1 MYFFILVDLL
11 KTAVL
16 QDRQVKGE
24 PLGLLEVLNQLFRV
38 LLIALSGS
46 VPMGQNSASPTL
58 CVRERAGQVQ
68 QRTLLRSKGR
78 LSFGVGTNLRNLPCV
93 YVCGNSVSGR
103 GEEVGRWES
112 LCINTKLA
120 KIKSKPAPWIVQR
133 LTLASTELSRG

>member
-24 PLGLLEVLNQLFRV
+24 PLGLLEVLNQLFWV
-38 LLIALSGS
+38 LLIALLGS

-78 LSFGVGTNLRNLPCV
+78 LSGWAQISGTSLACMFAGIACQGEGRKWVGGRACV
-93 YVCGNSVSGR
+93 
-103 GEEVGRWES
+103 
-112 LCINTKLA
+112 
-120 KIKSKPAPWIVQR
+120 
-133 LTLASTELSRG
+133 STQN